1 MIKDKVLILLST
13 YNGENYL
20 EEQLNS
26 LSIQEGVEIHYLIR
40 DDGSTDSTQDILKA
54 FSSRN
59 SAVELIFG
67 KNIGCINSFSELL
80 KLAGNYTQSFD
91 YFAFC
96 DQDDIWLK
104 NKLFV
109 AIQKLKKMSS
119 NKPAMYCSNLYLIDE
134 KGSNIGEMHKRGN
147 VTFSKGRSLV
157 ESIATGCTV
166 VFNKKVVETFLQYEP
181 IYMTMHDLWVYHMCA
196 FLGEVFYDDEPYI
209 LYRQHSNNVIGSKA
223 TLISRWK
230 NRIKSFKTLSGQ
242 NYRESEAK
250 EILRLYNESLLS
262 QDREIVEIVAY
273 YKKNL
278 FSRLKFL
285 LPPKK
290 SDLNMSKF
298 ELNIW
303 LKIRI
308 LLGFV

>member
-1 MIKDKVLILLST
+1 MIKDKILILLST

-20 EEQLNS
+20 EEQLDS
-26 LSIQEGVEIHYLIR
+26 LCTQEGVEIHYLIR

-54 FSSRN
+54 FSSKN
-59 SAVELIFG
+59 LTAELIFG
-67 KNIGCINSFSELL
+67 KNIGCINSFTELL
-80 KLAGNYTQSFD
+80 KLAGNYTHSFD

-109 AIQKLKKMSS
+109 AIQKLKKMSFS
-119 NKPAMYCSNLYLIDE
+119 KPAMYCSNLYLIDE
-134 KGSNIGEMHKRGN
+134 EGNSIGEMHKRGN

-166 VFNKKVVETFLQYEP
+166 VFNRKVVDFFLQYQP
-181 IYMTMHDLWVYHMCA
+181 SYMTMHDLWIFHMCA
-196 FLGEVFYDDEPYI
+196 FLGEVFYDDVPHI

-230 NRIKSFKTLSGQ
+230 NRMKSIKTLSNQ
-242 NYRESEAK
+242 HYRELEAK
-250 EILRLYNESLLS
+250 EMLRLYNDILLS
-262 QDREIVEIVAY
+262 QDRQIISIVAY

-278 FSRLKFL
+278 FSRLRFL
-285 LPPKK
+285 LPPRR
-290 SDLNMSKF
+290 SDLNMSKL
-298 ELNIW
+298 ELNFW

-308 LLGFV
+308 VLGFV